1 MGLRG
6 AAVSGYASY
15 PERIA
20 YRGLGAQ
27 RCERL
32 VEFESWPAALTVSA
46 PGFRMQVLLEDAV
59 SCAQGS

>member
-32 VEFESWPAALTVSA
+32 VEFES
-46 PGFRMQVLLEDAV
+46 
-59 SCAQGS
+59 